1 VAEYYQN
8 EGKEI
13 SGQLRL
19 SLGAIGLGLVFLLAV
34 AAMLKPSPYQLGT
47 HQQLGLTPCS
57 FLVLF
62 GVPCPTCGMT
72 TAWAHLMHGELIR
85 AFQANIGGV
94 LLAVL
99 SMAAAPWLMISAARG
114 RWLIWRPNGS
124 VVGYVSGV
132 IIAIALVQWGLR
144 LFGQLKFPLISM
156 F

>member
-1 VAEYYQN
+1 MAEFYQN
-8 EGKEI
+8 EGKVI

-19 SLGAIGLGLVFLLAV
+19 LLGAIGLGLIFLIAV
-34 AAMLKPSPYQLGT
+34 AAMLKPSPFQLGT
-47 HQQLGLTPCS
+47 HQQLGLPPCS

-99 SMAAAPWLMISAARG
+99 AMAAAPWLMISAARG

-132 IIAIALVQWGLR
+132 IIAIALVQWGFR
-144 LFGQLKFPLISM
+144 LLGK
-156 F
+156 

>member
-19 SLGAIGLGLVFLLAV
+19 LLGAIGLGLVFLLAV

-47 HQQLGLTPCS
+47 HRQLGLPPCS

-72 TAWAHLMHGELIR
+72 TAWAHLMHGEMIR
-85 AFQANIGGV
+85 AFQANISGV

-99 SMAAAPWLMISAARG
+99 SIAAAPWLMISAAWG

-124 VVGYVSGV
+124 VVGYVSGA
-132 IIAIALVQWGLR
+132 IIAIALVQWGFR
-144 LFGQLKFPLISM
+144 LLGN
-156 F
+156 

>member
-1 VAEYYQN
+1 VPEYYQN

-19 SLGAIGLGLVFLLAV
+19 LLGAIGLGLVFLLAV
-34 AAMLKPSPYQLGT
+34 AAMLKPSPCQMGT
-47 HQQLGLTPCS
+47 HQQLGLPPCS

-62 GVPCPTCGMT
+62 GIPCPTCGMT
-72 TAWAHLMHGELIR
+72 TAWAYLMHGELIR

-99 SMAAAPWLMISAARG
+99 SMAAAPWLMISAVRG

-124 VVGYVSGV
+124 VVGYVSGI

-144 LFGQLKFPLISM
+144 LFGHLKFPLISM